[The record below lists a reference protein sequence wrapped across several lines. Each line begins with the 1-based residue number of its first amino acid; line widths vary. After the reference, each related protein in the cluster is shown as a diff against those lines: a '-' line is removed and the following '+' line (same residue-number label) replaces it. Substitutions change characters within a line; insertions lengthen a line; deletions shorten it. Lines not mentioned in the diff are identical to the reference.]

1 MESARRYHVTFPVFA
16 KVDVNGPSAHPVFNF
31 LKTVLGPGAGDAAD
45 WNFNK
50 VRFWPP
56 FRTIRL
62 TDIMRFPTSYWLC
75 TRECSA

>member
-16 KVDVNGPSAHPVFNF
+16 KVDVNGPSAHPVFKF

-50 VRFWPP
+50 ACF
-56 FRTIRL
+56 L
-62 TDIMRFPTSYWLC
+62 ATSLNNKADRYKKVSTPC
-75 TRECSA
+75 